1 MTIFSE
7 ISSSPTTTKRSR
19 TAYTSSQ
26 LVELEKEFHNSKY
39 LCRPRRI
46 EMAHNLS
53 LSERQIKIW
62 FQNRRM
68 KSKKETQLSTTARN
82 QSAYRTKDRHSS
94 MSPKSDD
101 SYAVPREDGHQ
112 KIVEKLMSHVQYIPT
127 TVLNKYNGNEFVPD
141 IGHYMQQGSS
151 RMAMDEY
158 SVYNPNKM
166 TYQNYELSKHTNTAN
181 QYATDYTSSKS
192 HTYATHG
199 YVGMPT
205 VEMIAKADHH
215 VYGSYTDA
223 EYTFDHGNLMGA
235 HFTHI
240 PSIPTHH
247 NYDQAHGD
255 TRNSTVVTDSVEWND
270 PIGPVVNVSPHLV
283 DL

>member
-7 ISSSPTTTKRSR
+7 ISNSPSTTKRSR

-26 LVELEKEFHNSKY
+26 LVELEKEFHNNKY

-68 KSKKETQLSTTARN
+68 KSKKENQLSTARN
-82 QSAYRTKDRHSS
+82 LSAYRTKNRHSS
-94 MSPKSDD
+94 ISPKSDD
-101 SYAVPREDGHQ
+101 SYATPRDDGHQ

-127 TVLNKYNGNEFVPD
+127 TVLNKYNGAEFVSDSGP
-141 IGHYMQQGSS
+141 YMQPGSS
-151 RMAMDEY
+151 RMSVDDY
-158 SVYNPNKM
+158 SVYHPNKM
-166 TYQNYELSKHTNTAN
+166 PYPNYDLSKHTNTVQQYVNEYASSKCHS
-181 QYATDYTSSKS
+181 YATQ
-192 HTYATHG
+192 G

-205 VEMIAKADHH
+205 AEMIAKSDHH
-215 VYGSYTDA
+215 LYGTYTDT
-223 EYTFDHGNLMGA
+223 EYSYDHGNLMG
-235 HFTHI
+235 TNYSHI
-240 PSIPTHH
+240 HSLPTHH
-247 NYDQAHGD
+247 NYDHAHDIGK
-255 TRNSTVVTDSVEWND
+255 NSTVVADPGEWRD
-270 PIGPVVNVSPHLV
+270 PAGPSVNVSPHLV

>member
-1 MTIFSE
+1 
-7 ISSSPTTTKRSR
+7 
-19 TAYTSSQ
+19 
-26 LVELEKEFHNSKY
+26 
-39 LCRPRRI
+39 
-46 EMAHNLS
+46 MAHNLS

-101 SYAVPREDGHQ
+101 SYAVPREVGHQ

-127 TVLNKYNGNEFVPD
+127 TVLNKYNGTEFVPD
-141 IGHYMQQGSS
+141 SGHYMQQGSS
-151 RMAMDEY
+151 RMTMDDY
-158 SVYNPNKM
+158 SVYHQNKM
-166 TYQNYELSKHTNTAN
+166 PYQNYDLSKHTNTVN
-181 QYATDYTSSKS
+181 QYATDYASSKCHNYS
-192 HTYATHG
+192 TQG

-205 VEMIAKADHH
+205 VEMMAKADHH
-215 VYGSYTDA
+215 MYGSYADSG
-223 EYTFDHGNLMGA
+223 YSFDHGNLMGA
-235 HFTHI
+235 NFTHI

-247 NYDQAHGD
+247 TYDQAAHD
-255 TRNSTVVTDSVEWND
+255 DARNSAVVADPVEWRD
-270 PIGPVVNVSPHLV
+270 PVGPAVNVSPHLV